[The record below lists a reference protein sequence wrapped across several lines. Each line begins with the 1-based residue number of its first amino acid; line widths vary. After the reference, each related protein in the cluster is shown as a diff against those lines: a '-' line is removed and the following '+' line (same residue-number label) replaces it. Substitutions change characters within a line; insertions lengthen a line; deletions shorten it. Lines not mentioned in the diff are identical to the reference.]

1 MKQPRVLALVFIAL
15 ILVLGCSEE
24 IPKGHFTATM
34 VEQDGNETRSSKLFV
49 SGNKYRV
56 ELTMPRGPIT
66 LLVDKDSQTAHIIST
81 VDREYTIVGLDNQ
94 LLINKDP
101 FLAVDFL
108 KLRGQVTTGEPEK
121 LNGFTCRT
129 ETLSLNDQPL
139 LTQWIAD
146 ELGFPIRIENHL
158 TASKYIE
165 LRDIERKLVDPAL
178 FVVPA
183 GYKQLATRPE
193 SKVTIP
199 EWARNLDQAQVMD
212 TPFERNFAAGDVIR
226 IPVRS
231 ETSIWVKA
239 EPLRGRTAD
248 VRVIPFVGGR
258 PLQEIESFPNII
270 DDSIVCARRSETFRE
285 ATEIVIRVFEG
296 VAKITAKGVATT
308 QKLLKDGKVGIL
320 AVRPKL
326 MLEEFRLI
334 NPTGDTA
341 IVSWDFYE
349 DDIPLIA
356 DEHRVSISG
365 RATLA
370 PYEVKRS
377 TIAAPGNRL
386 HIRSEKGDVWVCLG
400 QWDPNQF

>member
-1 MKQPRVLALVFIAL
+1 MKQPRWLALVFIV
-15 ILVLGCSEE
+15 LVFVMGCSEKA
-24 IPKGHFTATM
+24 PRGHFTATM
-34 VEQDGNETRSSKLFV
+34 VEQDGDVTRSSRLYV

-56 ELTMPRGPIT
+56 ELTTPHGPLT
-66 LLVDKDSQTAHIIST
+66 LLIDKDSQTAYIISD
-81 VDREYTIVGLDNQ
+81 VDQNYSIVGLDNQ
-94 LLINKDP
+94 LLVNRDP

-108 KLRGQVTTGEPEK
+108 KSKGQVTAGEPEN

-158 TASKYIE
+158 AASKYIE

-239 EPLRGRTAD
+239 EPLRDRATD
-248 VRVIPFVGGR
+248 VRVIPFVNGR
-258 PLQEIESFPNII
+258 PLQEVESYPNIT
-270 DDSIVCARRSETFRE
+270 DDDIVCARRSETLRE
-285 ATEIVIRVFEG
+285 ATEVVIRVFEG
-296 VAKITAKGVATT
+296 VAKITAKGVSTT

-320 AVRPKL
+320 AVRPEL

-334 NPTGDTA
+334 NPTGEPA

-356 DEHRVSISG
+356 EEHQASVSG

-370 PYEVKRS
+370 PYDVKRS
-377 TIAAPGNRL
+377 TIVVPGNRL
-386 HIRSEKGDVWVCLG
+386 HIRSEKGDVWICLG
-400 QWDPNQF
+400 QWDPSKF